1 MGLIL
6 AHSDKRRATESMIPG
21 KTLRALLQH
30 VDGMMPW
37 APGWLSGTAIMA
49 GAAAAALLVHW
60 LLVRLILGV
69 PMPGR
74 GRGFLETFVAT
85 TIGPSRLAVV
95 VLALWAALPSTGF
108 AAAVSLSIGQVLL
121 AGFIVL
127 VGWSA
132 MRALDV
138 ASKLYLRRFRLDVDE
153 NLLARKHVTQVR
165 VLKRAGDVLIAL
177 VTAAAALMTFASV
190 RAYGLS
196 LFASAGA
203 ASLVVG
209 LAARPLLTNLI
220 AGVQIAVTQPFDWR
234 TRSSWKASGAG
245 SRRSPAPMS
254 SSGCG
259 IGGAWS
265 CRSPISWRSRSRTGR
280 GRRPR

>member
-1 MGLIL
+1 
-6 AHSDKRRATESMIPG
+6 MIPG

-30 VDGMMPW
+30 VDEMMPW
-37 APGWLSGTAIMA
+37 APGSLSGTAIMA

-60 LLVRLILGV
+60 LSVRLILGV
-69 PMPGR
+69 PVPGR

-108 AAAVSLSIGQVLL
+108 PAAVFLSIGQVLL

-127 VGWSA
+127 IGWSA

-165 VLKRAGDVLIAL
+165 VL
-177 VTAAAALMTFASV
+177 
-190 RAYGLS
+190 
-196 LFASAGA
+196 SA
-203 ASLVVG
+203 
-209 LAARPLLTNLI
+209 
-220 AGVQIAVTQPFDWR
+220 
-234 TRSSWKASGAG
+234 
-245 SRRSPAPMS
+245 PAT
-254 SSGCG
+254 C
-259 IGGAWS
+259 
-265 CRSPISWRSRSRTGR
+265 
-280 GRRPR
+280 